1 MLRPESRDFWAVL
14 LFWILRRPFLPLV
27 ALGIIPVAVA
37 VAGRL
42 DENLAAVLDTPQEL
56 ISAVFSPLWLLT
68 IATVLR
74 IATAAAEYVFAFY
87 SPSAD
92 SGYPS
97 DPADLTRL
105 QRISDQFTLASGR
118 AALRR
123 TWFVRYE
130 AVRRLGTAGQVLKT
144 VGVIVT
150 WSLLPAVLLLVF
162 ILARLNS

>member
-37 VAGRL
+37 VAVAGRL
-42 DENLAAVLDTPQEL
+42 DENLAAGLDTPQEL
-56 ISAVFSPLWLLT
+56 LSAVFSPLWLLA

-105 QRISDQFTLASGR
+105 QRPATSSPWRQVAPR
-118 AALRR
+118 
-123 TWFVRYE
+123 FVGPGSS
-130 AVRRLGTAGQVLKT
+130 ATKPSADSVPPDT
-144 VGVIVT
+144 
-150 WSLLPAVLLLVF
+150 S
-162 ILARLNS
+162 